1 MELTPEQKAR
11 IVENRRRLLIGL
23 EELIRRQNVAVEVL
37 QDNMPLQVRTH
48 AGKCAHI
55 PAVCAPV
62 SNNFFFGLHMQ
73 R

>member
-37 QDNMPLQVRTH
+37 QDNMPLQVRAH
-48 AGKCAHI
+48 AGKCTHS

-62 SNNFFFGLHMQ
+62 LNKFLFGLHMQ